1 MKNWIML
8 GALAL
13 AMTSAWAQQ
22 VHVTKVAV
30 VNPDRILRESA
41 MAEQVSERLRREFAP
56 REEQL
61 AKDAKQLKKAVTEY
75 QKKRSD
81 MPVLERTKLEHKLA
95 EQERVLE
102 RNERELREDLNLRR
116 HQELQVV
123 LMRSNEIIAR
133 IAKEDNY
140 DLIVQEAVYANPRI
154 DITDRV
160 IKMLGK
166 GK

>member
-1 MKNWIML
+1 MKKWIMM
-8 GALAL
+8 GAIAL
-13 AMTSAWAQQ
+13 AMSSAAAESVQ
-22 VHVTKVAV
+22 VSKVAV

-41 MAEQVSERLRREFAP
+41 MAAQVSKRLRQEFAP

-61 AKDAKQLKKAVTEY
+61 ARDAKKLKKAVNEY
-75 QKKRSD
+75 QKKRAD

-102 RNERELREDLNLRR
+102 RSERELREDLNLRR